1 MSNVTV
7 KGKTFARLAYTKND
21 FHHCDCDCAELAI
34 VNQHVKII
42 EIQLD
47 CILCPKS

>member
-1 MSNVTV
+1 MSIV
-7 KGKTFARLAYTKND
+7 
-21 FHHCDCDCAELAI
+21 CDCAELDI

-47 CILCPKS
+47 CVFYVLKVSLELITLVIPMN

>member
-1 MSNVTV
+1 M
-7 KGKTFARLAYTKND
+7 KIE
-21 FHHCDCDCAELAI
+21 CDCAELAI

-47 CILCPKS
+47 CVFYVLKVSLGLITLVIPMN